1 MTEPEKMWLD
11 EHFPRGYIITVMQP
25 KNVLTVMNNPDDLE
39 GFTRLNEVIE
49 DAQDMLSEDVNPV
62 VIAGGDCE

>member
-11 EHFPRGYIITVMQP
+11 EHFPNGYIITVMQP
-25 KNVLTVMNNPDDLE
+25 RNVLTVMNNPKDLE

-49 DAQDMLSEDVNPV
+49 TAQELLSADVNPV
-62 VIAGGDCE
+62 VIEGHDL